1 MSLKIL
7 YRDGNGKFINI
18 LLKVYGN
25 AR

>member
-7 YRDGNGKFINI
+7 YRDGNDELINI

-25 AR
+25 VR

>member
-7 YRDGNGKFINI
+7 YRHGNDELINI

-25 AR
+25 VR